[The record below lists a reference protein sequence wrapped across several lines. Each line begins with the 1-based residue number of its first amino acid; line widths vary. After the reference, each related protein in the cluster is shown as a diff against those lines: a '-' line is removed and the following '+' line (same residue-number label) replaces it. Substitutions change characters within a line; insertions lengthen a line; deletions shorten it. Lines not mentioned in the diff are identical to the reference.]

1 MSLTHTGDTK
11 QLSLL
16 RTREGA
22 KPSPRTLT
30 KTLPEVNQSMNEEE
44 AEEQANFLKG
54 LCKALDGLASDLD
67 RTKNRVE
74 IIAASLEG
82 LKQGTK
88 NIRGDIEAYF
98 NITDK

>member
-11 QLSLL
+11 QMSLL

-54 LCKALDGLASDLD
+54 ICKALDDLNADMERIVFRMQNSISCTEGNRASAKELS
-67 RTKNRVE
+67 N
-74 IIAASLEG
+74 
-82 LKQGTK
+82 
-88 NIRGDIEAYF
+88 NIKAYF
-98 NITDK
+98 ELEEK